1 MASIVKKK
9 IIGESKEAIQVFV
22 RVRPPLRREILESK
36 GHSTLAVSFLA
47 KDEIRVKSKIR
58 DARCKF
64 DHVFPPQTTQE
75 DVYNMIKDCA
85 QNCIDGFNSTC
96 FAYGQTGSGKTY
108 TMFGDDTAGDDIY
121 SSGRVPPSA
130 GLIPRVVHEIF
141 AHVKRNRKKC
151 TAVVSFMQ
159 IYNEQIYDLLR
170 DPRRGSS
177 LTIKED
183 ANVGLY
189 VDGLSEF
196 VVSNEH
202 ECLKLLRVGDESRAV
217 RHTEMNDYS
226 SRSHTIF
233 QIILETRVNEDDPDN
248 VIRSKLNLVDLA
260 GSEKWNV
267 HSFMGDAHAA
277 ELSNINLSLHC
288 LGRCIESLVK
298 GENTYIPYRDS
309 KLTRLLQDSIGGT
322 AKTKLLCM
330 LSPVVANA
338 DESQATLRF
347 ADCAKQVMQ
356 HTRITEMKVIDKEYV
371 EKMERELDQLRAKV
385 IQYESNNGGEIVVDQ
400 NMNSNNMKLPS
411 IMKNNYNNNTGMVVR
426 QQQEQA
432 VGGIGGVEVVNHNN
446 SNVVDNNFLV
456 RQYNELV
463 GIMEAVDRVTSR
475 FFRFEVEEDELQT
488 EMIDHLDRARQ
499 LIKKGKKMFKNGM
512 SISNSNNSSSNS
524 NVATLPFVSPS
535 MLTPQTGSGENIN
548 NSNIFSSAAAI
559 KLSGNTKYYEAGG
572 RRGNNVSSSSFAI
585 KKPSG
590 KNHTLK
596 NLKYRV
602 RRKGAS
608 EKGSSTVDEVTN
620 DAEDAAKLKKKLL
633 SAQKRVE
640 KQRKIQ
646 EFLKQKAEKEDAIFK
661 EEIAVLENQKKLAIE
676 KEEKRKRRAKEQ
688 KEKLMKWKQQQLAE
702 LDDLLNAQ

>member
-9 IIGESKEAIQVFV
+9 ITGESKEAIQVFV
-22 RVRPPLRREILESK
+22 RVRPPLRREILENN

-47 KDEIRVKSKIR
+47 KDEIRVKSKTR

-64 DHVFPPQTTQE
+64 DYVFPPQTTQE

-141 AHVKRNRKKC
+141 AHVRRNRKKC

-170 DPRRGSS
+170 DPRRGTS

-183 ANVGLY
+183 TNVGLY

-233 QIILETRVNEDDPDN
+233 QIILETRVHEDDPDN
-248 VIRSKLNLVDLA
+248 VVRSKLNLVDLA

-288 LGRCIESLVK
+288 LGRCIESLAK
-298 GENTYIPYRDS
+298 GENSYVPYRDS

-371 EKMERELDQLRAKV
+371 EKMERELDELRAKV
-385 IQYESNNGGEIVVDQ
+385 IKYESNNGGEIVVDQ
-400 NMNSNNMKLPS
+400 NMNNKNMKLPS
-411 IMKNNYNNNTGMVVR
+411 IMNNNYNDNRGMVVR

-432 VGGIGGVEVVNHNN
+432 MGAIGGVEIVNDNN
-446 SNVVDNNFLV
+446 SNGVDSNFLV

-499 LIKKGKKMFKNGM
+499 LIKKGKKTFKNGM
-512 SISNSNNSSSNS
+512 SINNSDNSSSNS
-524 NVATLPFVSPS
+524 IVSTLPFVSPS

-548 NSNIFSSAAAI
+548 NSNIFSSSAAI
-559 KLSGNTKYYEAGG
+559 NLSGNTKYYKAGG
-572 RRGNNVSSSSFAI
+572 GRENNVSSSSFAM

-590 KNHTLK
+590 KKHALK

-608 EKGSSTVDEVTN
+608 EKGDSTVDEATN
-620 DAEDAAKLKKKLL
+620 DAEDAAKLRKKLL

-661 EEIAVLENQKKLAIE
+661 EEIAVLENQKKLAIQ